1 MHFLKGKETRK
12 RLAPNMDGKSIFRHI
27 CKVVWSGK
35 WYWSSLGTRIFI
47 FIVERQAYLYS
58 VIIR

>member
-1 MHFLKGKETRK
+1 MHFLRGKETRK

-35 WYWSSLGTRIFI
+35 MVLEFFGYTDI
-47 FIVERQAYLYS
+47 YLL
-58 VIIR
+58 